1 MKQPNNAK
9 IYNTALY
16 MRLSRD
22 DENYGDSV
30 SIETQRTILRQYA
43 KEQGLHVFS
52 EYVDDGWSG
61 TNFERPGFQRMMEDV
76 EAGKVNCIVTKDLSR
91 FGREHVM
98 MDYYLEFL
106 FPEKQVRYIAVT
118 ENEDTEKG
126 LSDFV
131 PFKNLFNE
139 WFAKDTSRKVKAAL
153 HAKFAAGQRTF
164 AYAPLGYKRH
174 PEVKNALAIDEETRW
189 IVEKIFDLAVHGAG
203 AAKITR
209 ILVNEKVP
217 TPGWINYNRDGTFA
231 NIYAGAPKEK
241 AYAWT
246 IAQVKSILKDE
257 TYIGNSIH
265 NKQTNISY
273 KNKKK
278 VRKTKEEWFRVEN
291 THEPLVSKEDF
302 ARVQDL
308 IATRRRQQKDG
319 STQIFSGLVKCADC
333 GWSLAF
339 NTNRQNKKP
348 YSYYHCSKNSQGLH
362 QCTMHYIRYDVL
374 YTYVLA
380 RIQYWSY
387 QAQMDEERLLQRL
400 LKNGDRQR
408 AASQKK
414 QTAELDK
421 AEKRKA
427 ELDRLF
433 ARMYEDWA
441 TGRITE
447 YNFNMLS
454 QKYQT
459 EQQELAQ
466 KVEALQTAL
475 AAQQQTT
482 ADAEKWVRLVQ
493 QHTNP
498 TELTAELLNA
508 LIEKILVHEAV
519 KNPDGTKDQEI
530 EIYYRFIGKVE

>member
-43 KEQGLHVFS
+43 AEHGLHVFS

-61 TNFERPGFQRMMEDV
+61 TNFERPGFQRMMDDV

-98 MDYYLEFL
+98 MDYYLEFI

-400 LKNGDRQR
+400 LKNGDKERT
-408 AASQKK
+408 ASQKK